1 MKSDEFYDQLSSD
14 YASFNGVSRHYLAA
28 VDRAATHHIDGA
40 KSWLDIG
47 TGDGLRAA
55 SLLDALRSRPQEVTL
70 CDSSAGM
77 VAAAKRN
84 LPQERV
90 TQWGMTKQTPFPPGQ
105 TFAVITLLGNVL
117 GHVHPKEFRL
127 EQLAAIR
134 PLLADNGTLLL
145 DFNNRW
151 NTRAY
156 GMRRAG
162 TNILRDLIRRPHSTF
177 TATKCIN
184 GESISTP
191 VYLGS
196 PREYRLL
203 LSKAGFHIHNVTY
216 HHYTTGEHAN
226 PLTGQGL
233 IQATKKEKS

>member
-1 MKSDEFYDQLSSD
+1 MKSDEFYDHLSSD

-28 VDRAATHHIDGA
+28 VDYLAARRIDGA

-55 SLLDALRSRPQEVTL
+55 ALLDALRDRPRDVRL

-77 VAAAKRN
+77 VEAAKRN
-84 LPQERV
+84 LPWERV
-90 TQWGMTKQTPFPPGQ
+90 VQWGMTSETPFPPGQ
-105 TFAVITLLGNVL
+105 TFEVITLLGNVL
-117 GHVHPKEFRL
+117 GHVHPEESRVK
-127 EQLAAIR
+127 QLSAVR

-151 NTRAY
+151 NTRTY
-156 GMRRAG
+156 GMRRAAA
-162 TNILRDLIRRPHSTF
+162 NILRELMRRPHPTF
-177 TATKCIN
+177 TASKSVN
-184 GESISTP
+184 GKPISTP

-203 LSKAGFHIHNVTY
+203 LSRAGFHIDRIAY
-216 HHYTTGEHAN
+216 HHYSTGALAS
-226 PLTGQGL
+226 PFTGQGL
-233 IQATKKEKS
+233 IQATKKEKP